1 MMPIMLR
8 LVFSPWQAM
17 TTPTPRRYRWEIVYP
32 TGPRRWTCPIT
43 RGRMIRTPYKHR
55 VPIKTPPV
63 PKEVQSPGS
72 VLEVEKKDEDPK
84 EEPKEKEDLKEEE
97 EPKEIES
104 NLESTARSEP
114 KPKEL
119 EDTCASGV

>member
-1 MMPIMLR
+1 
-8 LVFSPWQAM
+8 
-17 TTPTPRRYRWEIVYP
+17 RYRWEIVYP

-72 VLEVEKKDEDPK
+72 VLEVEKKDEDP
-84 EEPKEKEDLKEEE
+84 EE
-97 EPKEIES
+97 EPEE
-104 NLESTARSEP
+104 
-114 KPKEL
+114 
-119 EDTCASGV
+119 EDDPE